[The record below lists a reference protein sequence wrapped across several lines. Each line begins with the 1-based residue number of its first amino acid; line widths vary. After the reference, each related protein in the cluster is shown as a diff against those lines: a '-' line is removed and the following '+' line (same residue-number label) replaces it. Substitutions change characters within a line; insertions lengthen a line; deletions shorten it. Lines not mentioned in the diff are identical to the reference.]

1 MMQAAQLAAE
11 AAMREATARE
21 EAERNANAGD
31 VNSVGLQDQMPHL
44 SMIDM
49 MHDSTTSFMTDS
61 SEHMM
66 SEMSF
71 MQAGG
76 EKYMDHDQ
84 HYQHLQ
90 QQHYQQQRQ
99 AQSYDHATD
108 NNQMI
113 VREMQM
119 MGIDPNDT
127 ESVQLFLQLVQE
139 REEQIRQQAERPE
152 EHYMTIAQNGM
163 ILEATKTI
171 TGFPPDSLLMTSAY
185 ETIYEDDLPGLLA
198 IKCHFWD
205 KGHPDVEAYIRRRSQ
220 EGEWMWLVT
229 KAVSYVEQPI
239 PGIILLE
246 RRIASPNRDGENYY
260 CDDDEDYE
268 TYAADME
275 AIFRAKAIS
284 AITRISAIL
293 IQAVE
298 TAHEAPTALE
308 LSAVSRHPGDKQP
321 KQSQKNMRNNTSINI
336 HDDQESLSGSSV
348 ESASRIP
355 WVAEDAA
362 AYQAMLSQQQKH
374 NADADISDDPLQQIM
389 KVAMAGGTSSRSQ
402 NQAAAKLEQE
412 IMERVN
418 GVTKKESFDP
428 FSVLEDVREGVRLD
442 LGMIRLGS
450 DEIRLMKMI
459 LTGHLAINDLIQ
471 LVFRALSSGV
481 SLDVMIDHFI
491 LERHQ
496 SNPTYGEIRNNPLP
510 AISVVN
516 LSYTYMGDPAVDL
529 FCEVIDIDRSPL
541 RTIDVSF
548 CGLGD
553 RGIMALSKAL
563 VRRKRKG
570 IAPLRGIILSGNYI
584 SVRVASDLGRA
595 LSPDQNYDS
604 QQSSSEDKIE
614 CDQTNGCANDMFGD
628 LKSDEGHEMYYN
640 EEFGLQVL
648 HLGLAL
654 KDPKAVGEL
663 LRGLGPLCPIKE
675 LSLTSNNIGP
685 EGIQCIIDF
694 IEGKNRSAESKARAK
709 QVMPYLGRL
718 DFSNNSIGNEGLK
731 KLTRILPKRGK
742 LVELRLSNNGI
753 AHGGIEEMMNKLLQ
767 HNLVSL
773 TLDKNGIGDQG
784 CQLIAAS
791 LLSMKCLS
799 RLNLSFNQ
807 IGSRG
812 VNSLMR
818 SLVACE
824 SITYLGLSGNIMKIS
839 GAVAL
844 AFTLAQ
850 HPRIEELDV
859 DNCCLSQAAQC
870 HIIAGIIS
878 NRWVPMKRMNGFEA
892 GPPMVALG
900 ALQISHQSLSNEE
913 CFRIRK
919 DEQMKTI
926 LQWMESNRAKMG
938 RRDPNLAARSNMDS
952 QYLTPDF
959 VQSMNDV
966 EGIPSQ
972 NAYLRLLSWL
982 SRIPFDEDELISL
995 RKYFYDSDGL
1005 SEDRGSDGYVNL
1017 KLRGDLLA
1025 ALESDVAD
1033 EIRDETPMLI
1043 QYDGSVGYEI
1053 DRITEN
1059 LKEVTIDE
1067 EADSDWKYM
1076 TGRKFDKA
1084 ARLLASDSKIEKGL
1098 DDVKHHF
1105 QGEDDD
1111 ARFSSDDD
1119 LAQNRKRRIFPSAE
1133 FPYTNSRG
1141 SLPSPSST
1149 SSTDNLHSLQSIV
1162 GSCSERSTVSS
1173 NEREI
1178 KRVALKARITMFPQF
1193 EGKLEE
1199 LKETA
1204 TEMIELEED
1213 PEQQEIILTQYAEAS
1228 LTILRQLRY
1237 HCMNNGLDGW
1247 RQGSMKRKVLIV
1259 DDSNVTRKLLS
1270 RAFERA
1276 NFIVDSAENGA
1287 EGVEK
1292 LKQAIYDIAFMDI
1305 DMPVMNGFEA
1315 TKRLREWE
1323 DHMRPGVRQP
1333 ICALTAAH
1341 VDDFERSELMKF
1353 KEAGLDVFES
1363 KPCNIPR
1370 LFKVVDDVS
1379 PMFSDLSIS
1388 VIQQGRRQA

>member
-1 MMQAAQLAAE
+1 M
-11 AAMREATARE
+11 
-21 EAERNANAGD
+21 
-31 VNSVGLQDQMPHL
+31 
-44 SMIDM
+44 
-49 MHDSTTSFMTDS
+49 
-61 SEHMM
+61 
-66 SEMSF
+66 
-71 MQAGG
+71 
-76 EKYMDHDQ
+76 
-84 HYQHLQ
+84 
-90 QQHYQQQRQ
+90 
-99 AQSYDHATD
+99 
-108 NNQMI
+108 
-113 VREMQM
+113 
-119 MGIDPNDT
+119 
-127 ESVQLFLQLVQE
+127 
-139 REEQIRQQAERPE
+139 
-152 EHYMTIAQNGM
+152 
-163 ILEATKTI
+163 
-171 TGFPPDSLLMTSAY
+171 
-185 ETIYEDDLPGLLA
+185 LA
-198 IKCHFWD
+198 IKTHFWD
-205 KGHPDVEAYIRRRSQ
+205 KGNPDVEAYIRRRSV
-220 EGEWMWLVT
+220 EGDWIFLVT

-239 PGIILLE
+239 PGIILVE
-246 RRIASPNRDGENYY
+246 RRVATASAQRSEYEHYY
-260 CDDDEDYE
+260 NDNHDDDDDDDDNNNSN
-268 TYAADME
+268 AE
-275 AIFRAKAIS
+275 ALMKARYFNLV
-284 AITRISAIL
+284 TRICAIL
-293 IQAVE
+293 VQSVE
-298 TAHEAPTALE
+298 TA
-308 LSAVSRHPGDKQP
+308 
-321 KQSQKNMRNNTSINI
+321 
-336 HDDQESLSGSSV
+336 QEM
-348 ESASRIP
+348 ESASKLSSNNNNNNNNNQQGGIQP
-355 WVAEDAA
+355 NDNNNNIQKDDSSNQMEKDAA
-362 AYQAMLSQQQKH
+362 AYQAMLLQQQQQQQQQNSTTK
-374 NADADISDDPLQQIM
+374 NNSGGLSDDPTMRNDPLGLIM
-389 KVAMAGGTSSRSQ
+389 KVAAAGGTSSKSQ

-412 IMERVN
+412 IMERV
-418 GVTKKESFDP
+418 GGATKKESFDP

-442 LGMIRLGS
+442 LGMIRLGCA
-450 DEIRLMKMI
+450 EIRLMKMM
-459 LTGHLAINDLIQ
+459 LTGELTIEELCQ
-471 LVFRALSSGV
+471 LVFRALSCGV
-481 SLDVMIDHFI
+481 GLDVTIDQFVI
-491 LERHQ
+491 ERKQ
-496 SNPTYGEIRNNPLP
+496 NNPTGYAIRSVTPC
-510 AISVVN
+510 ISVVN
-516 LSYTYMGDPAVDL
+516 LSYTYMGNFAVDL
-529 FCEVIDIDRSPL
+529 FCEVIDMDRSPL

-548 CGLGD
+548 CGLED
-553 RGIMALSKAL
+553 RGILALSKAL
-563 VRRKRKG
+563 TRRKRKG

-584 SVRVASDLGRA
+584 SKRVAADLGRA
-595 LSPDQNYDS
+595 LSPHQNKEEPPSFPDS
-604 QQSSSEDKIE
+604 A
-614 CDQTNGCANDMFGD
+614 DQTNGIRSDMFGNS
-628 LKSDEGHEMYYN
+628 KSDEGN
-640 EEFGLQVL
+640 ECEKYFNKDFGLQVL

-654 KDPKAVGEL
+654 NDSEAVSQL
-663 LRGLGPLCPIKE
+663 LYGLGPLCPVKE
-675 LSLTSNNIGP
+675 LSLTSNHIGL
-685 EGIQCIIDF
+685 EGVECIVDF
-694 IEGKNRSAESKARAK
+694 LEGKKIIQIRKDNKTK
-709 QVMPYLGRL
+709 PVMPYLDRL
-718 DFSNNSIGNEGLK
+718 DFSNNKIGNEGLK
-731 KLTRILPKRGK
+731 KLTRVLQRRGAK
-742 LVELRLSNNGI
+742 HLVELRLSNNGI
-753 AHGGIEEMMNKLLQ
+753 AHSGIETMMNKLLQ

-791 LLSMKCLS
+791 LLSMKCLA

-818 SLVACE
+818 SLVACD

-850 HPRIEELDV
+850 HPRLEELDV

-900 ALQISHQSLSNEE
+900 ALQISAQGLSNEE

-938 RRDPNLAARSNMDS
+938 RRDPNMPAQADMNS

-1033 EIRDETPMLI
+1033 EIRGETPMLKE
-1043 QYDGSVGYEI
+1043 YDGSVGFDI
-1053 DRITEN
+1053 DRIAPVETVSE
-1059 LKEVTIDE
+1059 
-1067 EADSDWKYM
+1067 WGYM
-1076 TGRKFDKA
+1076 KGEKFDKA
-1084 ARLLASDSKIEKGL
+1084 ARVLASELEKEQAL
-1098 DDVKHHF
+1098 DDVKNHF
-1105 QGEDDD
+1105 NIDAMEDN
-1111 ARFSSDDD
+1111 RFSSDEDFND
-1119 LAQNRKRRIFPSAE
+1119 NGINRKRRIFSSAE
-1133 FPYTNSRG
+1133 FRDGNSRG
-1141 SLPSPSST
+1141 SPPSPSST
-1149 SSTDNLHSLQSIV
+1149 SSTEKLHSLQSIV
-1162 GSCSERSTVSS
+1162 NSGSERSSMS
-1173 NEREI
+1173 QGEREI
-1178 KRVALKARITMFPQF
+1178 KRVPLKARITMFPQF
-1193 EGKLEE
+1193 EMKLEE
-1199 LKETA
+1199 LKATA
-1204 TEMIELEED
+1204 TEMIESEED

-1287 EGVEK
+1287 IGVEK
-1292 LKQAIYDIAFMDI
+1292 LKRAIYDIAFMDI

-1323 DHMRPGVRQP
+1323 DAMRPGVRQP

-1388 VIQQGRRQA
+1388 VIQQERSQA

>member
-11 AAMREATARE
+11 AAMREAAAAG
-21 EAERNANAGD
+21 EAERNT
-31 VNSVGLQDQMPHL
+31 NSGGGEAEMNTL
-44 SMIDM
+44 SMLDM
-49 MHDSTTSFMTDS
+49 MHESSSSFMSES
-61 SEHMM
+61 SEQMVGQM
-66 SEMSF
+66 EY
-71 MQAGG
+71 MQGLQ
-76 EKYMDHDQ
+76 HDYDYPGDMRYQ
-84 HYQHLQ
+84 QEQEYYDDEQQYQHD
-90 QQHYQQQRQ
+90 QQQRQ
-99 AQSYDHATD
+99 TQYGGGGDY
-108 NNQMI
+108 NQMLLQ
-113 VREMQM
+113 EMQM
-119 MGIDPNDT
+119 MGIDPNDP
-127 ESVQLFLQLVQE
+127 EGVQFFLQYLQQ
-139 REEQIRQQAERPE
+139 REEQERQQADRPDE
-152 EHYMTIAQNGM
+152 QYMTIAQNGM

-185 ETIYEDDLPGLLA
+185 DTVYEDDLPGLLA
-198 IKCHFWD
+198 VKTHFWD
-205 KGHPDVEAYIRRRSQ
+205 KGNPDVEAFIRRRTQ
-220 EGEWMWLVT
+220 EGEWIWLCT

-239 PGIILLE
+239 PGIILVE
-246 RRIASPNRDGENYY
+246 RRVVSEGR
-260 CDDDEDYE
+260 DYE
-268 TYAADME
+268 NPYYDEEEDGDYEAYEKDME
-275 AIFRAKAIS
+275 GIFRARS
-284 AITRISAIL
+284 FNAITRISAIL

-298 TAHEAPTALE
+298 AAKEAATSPG
-308 LSAVSRHPGDKQP
+308 LSSVAPRPGQ
-321 KQSQKNMRNNTSINI
+321 RNRNGNQM
-336 HDDQESLSGSSV
+336 HDDQASDAGSSV
-348 ESASRIP
+348 DSANKIP

-362 AYQAMLSQQQKH
+362 AYQAMLLQQQRH
-374 NADADISDDPLQQIM
+374 GTEADMSNDPLRQIM
-389 KVAMAGGTSSRSQ
+389 KVAAAGGTSSRSQ

-412 IMERVN
+412 IMDRVA
-418 GVTKKESFDP
+418 GATKKEIFDP
-428 FSVLEDVREGVRLD
+428 FSVLEDVRAGVRLD
-442 LGMIRLGS
+442 LGMNRLS
-450 DEIRLMKMI
+450 RVEIRLMKMI
-459 LTGHLAINDLIQ
+459 LLGDLTVNELIE
-471 LVFRALSSGV
+471 LVFRALSCGV
-481 SLDVMIDHFI
+481 DLDSMIDH
-491 LERHQ
+491 LVMERRQ
-496 SNPTYGEIRNNPLP
+496 NSPTSCSVRNNVMPS
-510 AISVVN
+510 ISVVN
-516 LSYTYMGDPAVDL
+516 LSYTYMGNSSIDL
-529 FCEVIDIDRSPL
+529 FCEVIDMDKSPL

-548 CGLGD
+548 CGLD
-553 RGIMALSKAL
+553 EKGIIALSKAL
-563 VRRKRKG
+563 VSRKRKG
-570 IAPLRGIILSGNYI
+570 IAPLRGVILSGNYI
-584 SVRVASDLGRA
+584 SMRVASDLGNA
-595 LSPDQNYDS
+595 LSPDQNDLI
-604 QQSSSEDKIE
+604 QS
-614 CDQTNGCANDMFGD
+614 DQTNGGDSDMLGNS
-628 LKSDEGHEMYYN
+628 KSDEGYKKYYN
-640 EEFGLQVL
+640 EDSGLQVL

-654 KDPKAVGEL
+654 GDSDAVGQL
-663 LRGLGPLCPIKE
+663 LHGLGPSCTVKE
-675 LSLTSNNIGP
+675 LSLTSNSIGP
-685 EGIQCIIDF
+685 EGIESIVDF
-694 IEGKNRSAESKARAK
+694 LEGKHRSKESKK
-709 QVMPYLGRL
+709 KVKHVMPYLGRL
-718 DFSNNSIGNEGLK
+718 DFSNNNIGNEGLK
-731 KLTRILPKRGK
+731 KLTRILQRRGAK
-742 LVELRLSNNGI
+742 HLVELRLSNNGI
-753 AHGGIEEMMNKLLQ
+753 AHSGIEEMMMTLLQ

-791 LLSMKCLS
+791 LLSMKCLA

-850 HPRIEELDV
+850 HPRLEELDL

-900 ALQISHQSLSNEE
+900 ALQISHQSVSNEE

-926 LQWMESNRAKMG
+926 LKWMESNRAKLG
-938 RRDPNLAARSNMDS
+938 RRHPNLPAQSELNS

-1033 EIRDETPMLI
+1033 EIRDETPMLV
-1043 QYDGSVGYEI
+1043 QYDGSVGYDI
-1053 DRITEN
+1053 DRVVNQSRESHFEDDPDPEWN
-1059 LKEVTIDE
+1059 
-1067 EADSDWKYM
+1067 YM
-1076 TGRKFDKA
+1076 TGRKLDKA
-1084 ARLLASDSKIEKGL
+1084 ARLMASDSKIDKGR
-1098 DDVKHHF
+1098 DDVKLHF
-1105 QGEDDD
+1105 GSDDDD
-1111 ARFSSDDD
+1111 ARLSSDDEMVP
-1119 LAQNRKRRIFPSAE
+1119 NRKRRIFSSAV
-1133 FPYTNSRG
+1133 FPDSAYRG
-1141 SLPSPSST
+1141 SPPSPSNSSATST
-1149 SSTDNLHSLQSIV
+1149 GNLHSLESMVNSTSEQSMSQV
-1162 GSCSERSTVSS
+1162 
-1173 NEREI
+1173 EREI
-1178 KRVALKARITMFPQF
+1178 RRVPLKARITMFPQF
-1193 EGKLEE
+1193 EEKLEE
-1199 LKETA
+1199 LKRTA
-1204 TEMIELEED
+1204 TEMIESEED

-1323 DHMRPGVRQP
+1323 DNMRPGVRQP

-1353 KEAGLDVFES
+1353 KDAGLDVFES

-1388 VIQQGRRQA
+1388 VIQKERSQA